1 MPFGNISHHQPGPL
15 SYPSFAGHHRKC
27 RGGVQGYFPMSGT
40 LSQSGKMIVS
50 KLRSML
56 TLLYPIPHAA
66 ISLVVQCIQRI
77 HE

>member
-27 RGGVQGYFPMSGT
+27 HGGVQGYFPMPST

-50 KLRSML
+50 KLRSMSRSCIL
-56 TLLYPIPHAA
+56 PHAA
-66 ISLVVQCIQRI
+66 ISLVV
-77 HE
+77 